1 VAAAPAAAAVVEH
14 EEDLTAIGEE
24 MLNGDEDMVSEEG
37 DTVDI
42 GDDDLDE
49 EP

>member
-1 VAAAPAAAAVVEH
+1 LTVIS
-14 EEDLTAIGEE
+14 EDMLT
-24 MLNGDEDMVSEEG
+24 GDEDMVSEEG